1 MHLIY
6 TLQQYTLYIITVY
19 IIYYNNIHIITLYKK
34 IQIYTS
40 NKNLNKH
47 YKLKLANHAT
57 ATQYI
62 NHYHCSVAAYVV
74 TQMNQ
79 TPTHKIQFNLFLRFN
94 TFSVIKIKC
103 QQHSNL
109 KNAKCSNVRK

>member
-79 TPTHKIQFNLFLRFN
+79 TPTHKIHPVQFISQIQHIFCNQN
-94 TFSVIKIKC
+94 QMSTTFEFKKC
-103 QQHSNL
+103 KMQ
-109 KNAKCSNVRK
+109 